1 MSWVTDSVLARRPWL
16 ANPGLFSYGF
26 TEANDDEGAASAG
39 RSTQVAKRLAEAYR
53 RAVADDP
60 RRDGP
65 SDMWTEIKAGFQQEL
80 ARLAAAAARDAAPR
94 APAPVPGAVPGTGA
108 VPPRVVPPGVVP
120 PGAADELAAYLRRLP
135 RQAAGH
141 GFLQGQASFN
151 HLVAHPEEQYQRAL
165 WLMDHLVGMAE
176 WAGVLD
182 VRCPEQGGYA
192 AVPAGASAGE
202 LREEIEAKTGLVLG
216 LPAVFEGLFVLEP
229 RARPVHL
236 RALSA
241 AYALW
246 EAASFARQYLGTEIS
261 RLRVAEIGAGM
272 GYTAFVAHQL
282 GVAEHVIYDL
292 PEVNLAQ
299 GYFLLMVLPP
309 SAVSLYGEAPVGPAG
324 APHVWVLPSFMA
336 YEAAHGPFDV
346 TVNVDSLPEIAP
358 QVASRYLAHFG
369 EASRLFLSINQEAR
383 APQTAAQRQ
392 SVVRELAGA
401 AGLRPLLRYPNWLR
415 PGYVDELWAC
425 GPWAAAGR
433 TGERS

>member
-26 TEANDDEGAASAG
+26 TEANHDESAASAA
-39 RSTQVAKRLAEAYR
+39 RAAQVAERLAEAYR

-60 RRDGP
+60 RPSSP
-65 SDMWTEIKAGFQQEL
+65 SDMWTEIKAGFQHEL
-80 ARLAAAAARDAAPR
+80 ARLAVAAARAAAPGATAAARAGAAAPGATAAAA
-94 APAPVPGAVPGTGA
+94 G
-108 VPPRVVPPGVVP
+108 
-120 PGAADELAAYLRRLP
+120 ELAAYLRRLP

-141 GFLQGQASFN
+141 GFLQGEASFN
-151 HLVAHPEEQYQRAL
+151 HLVARPEEQYQRAL

-182 VRCPEQGGYA
+182 VRCPEQGDYA

-202 LREEIEAKTGLVLG
+202 LREEIEAKTGLVLS

-229 RARPVHL
+229 RTSPVHL

-246 EAASFARQYLGTEIS
+246 EAASFARQYLGTETS

-272 GYTAFVAHQL
+272 GYTAFVAHHL
-282 GVAEHVIYDL
+282 GVAEYVIYDL

-299 GYFLLMVLPP
+299 GYFLLSTLPP
-309 SAVSLYGEAPVGPAG
+309 SAVSLYGETATQPAG
-324 APHVWVLPSFMA
+324 TPHVRVLPSFMA
-336 YEAAHGPFDV
+336 HEAPHGPFDV

-358 QVASRYLAHFG
+358 EVALRYLAHIG

-383 APQTAAQRQ
+383 AFQTAAQRQ
-392 SVVRELAGA
+392 SAVRELAGS

-425 GPWAAAGR
+425 GPWGAKGPMA
-433 TGERS
+433 ERSA